1 MKCRWFSS
9 GQMQKTKWTPNLTL
23 TKNTHWFGETAI
35 FMSHDL
41 ESFNWNDHYNSWIFI
56 GWHGRHPAP
65 VDRQFIPLFTRL
77 LLWKQVK
84 IPQVQSSMS
93 HIWDLSLDGLQPES
107 RCEADKNST
116 TASRFSKREELR
128 VQMGNDS
135 LARHFFFP
143 KKGFLIL
150 GHQPKQW
157 KITGE
162 ISENHVAVFD
172 LRRKGNWMTLG
183 WVTWAKAVT
192 RVLESWVCEF
202 LIINMAM
209 ENLMS
214 NREYIFRRSI
224 FYCHV
229 SLPKGREK
237 PICISSHPFWTLK
250 SFIRRRQA
258 SNLRLFSSWI
268 WVSSCAF
275 NCFPPYSWSK
285 KMAIPSSSP
294 KRLNILK

>member
-1 MKCRWFSS
+1 
-9 GQMQKTKWTPNLTL
+9 
-23 TKNTHWFGETAI
+23 
-35 FMSHDL
+35 MSHDL

-77 LLWKQVK
+77 LLWKKVK

-128 VQMGNDS
+128 VKMGNDS

-202 LIINMAM
+202 LIIQYNYGYSPVKHG
-209 ENLMS
+209 NGKS
-214 NREYIFRRSI
+214 
-224 FYCHV
+224 HV
-229 SLPKGREK
+229 
-237 PICISSHPFWTLK
+237 
-250 SFIRRRQA
+250 
-258 SNLRLFSSWI
+258 
-268 WVSSCAF
+268 
-275 NCFPPYSWSK
+275 
-285 KMAIPSSSP
+285 
-294 KRLNILK
+294 